1 MAHTKEVEREL
12 RNLRLG
18 EYKLLDIIKIIIKAD
33 QLQKEGLFEKG
44 PFGSIVSEPYDDDY
58 YAENII
64 EELKKNFT
72 NGIEELCVDMK

>member
-44 PFGSIVSEPYDDDY
+44 PFGSIVNEP
-58 YAENII
+58 
-64 EELKKNFT
+64 
-72 NGIEELCVDMK
+72 